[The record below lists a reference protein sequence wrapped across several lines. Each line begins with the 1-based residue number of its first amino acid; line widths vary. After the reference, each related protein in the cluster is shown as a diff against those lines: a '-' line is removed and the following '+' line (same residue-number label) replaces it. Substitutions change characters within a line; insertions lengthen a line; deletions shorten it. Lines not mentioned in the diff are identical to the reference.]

1 MSSRVYTPNDAAGGS
16 RSALRIVDRLPPR
29 SSPSSSEAP
38 EEDEYASS
46 TAPPPSS
53 HSLPTFPLDDVSHG
67 RASRTGAKRI
77 SYADEHS
84 SDSES
89 VSEGSEDD
97 VAYTKCASGAS
108 DDGMRG
114 GGRKRS
120 VGGPS
125 YVVEPTDLWSAQLN
139 AALDRGL
146 RLVPDVG
153 HRRFKL
159 GKVELGR
166 NGLLSAY
173 IRRQTGILRTK
184 EQIRKRLQ
192 VLVRANADSVKLKQ
206 LIKGADVDPASWAG
220 RDWDAFLGP
229 DLYPHTVKK
238 PKKEKKHKKRATSPG
253 EPKKRQREEQPAS
266 SHLPQPLG
274 FPSIP
279 AVHPVFPSYPYP
291 AYPLPT
297 PQQPAYLSHP
307 YSQPLPAQQA
317 IPPPPSFSFSHAQPS
332 SSTSSFLSASDLS
345 AFFTTFCPS
354 HSLTSSAAALHSS
367 GLRTPD
373 DLLRLMD
380 LEDGTLVALLDGL
393 AEGGKVSVLEKAWLR
408 RAVEEGKKALAQR

>member
-279 AVHPVFPSYPYP
+279 A
-291 AYPLPT
+291 
-297 PQQPAYLSHP
+297 
-307 YSQPLPAQQA
+307 
-317 IPPPPSFSFSHAQPS
+317 PS